1 MEILFRLVSGKT
13 LILISHRLENL
24 QGFDRIYVM
33 SNGKIVESGSYKEL
47 VSNPNSHFNSVKAK
61 L

>member
-1 MEILFRLVSGKT
+1 MDILFKLVKEKT

-24 QGFDRIYVM
+24 QNFDRICVM
-33 SNGKIVESGSYKEL
+33 SDGKIVEQGSYKEL
-47 VSNPNSHFNSVKAK
+47 AANPDSHFNSVKAK